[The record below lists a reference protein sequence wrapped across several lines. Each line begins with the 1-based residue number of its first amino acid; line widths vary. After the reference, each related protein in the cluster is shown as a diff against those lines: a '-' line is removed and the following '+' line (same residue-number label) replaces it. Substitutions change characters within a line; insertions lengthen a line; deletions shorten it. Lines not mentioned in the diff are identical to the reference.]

1 MCSPHLP
8 AREAWHVQ
16 LFRFLANGAAAA
28 LLHFAVLW
36 LNLEVFE
43 IQSAGLANL
52 LAAVVGITA
61 SFLGSRYYV
70 FRSHAE
76 RIITQAARFGALYA
90 AIALLHGA
98 VLYLWSDVARLDYR
112 IGFMIALVF
121 QVALSYLGNK
131 NLVFRARQ

>member
-1 MCSPHLP
+1 MCRVRVPTKVS
-8 AREAWHVQ
+8 WHVQ
-16 LFRFLANGAAAA
+16 LFRFSVNGAAAG
-28 LLHFAVLW
+28 LLHFAALW
-36 LNLEVFE
+36 LNLQVLD

-70 FRSHAE
+70 FPGQAQRLL
-76 RIITQAARFGALYA
+76 TQATRFGALYA

-98 VLYLWSDVARLDYR
+98 VLYLWSDVAGLDYR
-112 IGFMIALVF
+112 FGFAIALVL

-131 NLVFRARQ
+131 NLVFRTP